1 MFEFLK
7 VLMLQNPRSVLHDK
21 LIAIH
26 GSSAIA
32 PVFFHVKRVSLV
44 GCIVKIYS
52 LVLCQ
57 IKYKY
62 IFQSWVVQPMVV
74 VRGSWLLKI
83 SFLI

>member
-7 VLMLQNPRSVLHDK
+7 VLILQNPRSVLHDK

-32 PVFFHVKRVSLV
+32 PVFFHVKHVSLV

-62 IFQSWVVQPMVV
+62 IFQP
-74 VRGSWLLKI
+74 
-83 SFLI
+83 

>member
-7 VLMLQNPRSVLHDK
+7 VLILQNPRSVLHDK

-52 LVLCQ
+52 LVLCH
-57 IKYKY
+57 IK
-62 IFQSWVVQPMVV
+62 
-74 VRGSWLLKI
+74 
-83 SFLI
+83 